1 MSGYIQWNNNLSD
14 SSSHYKKKIKAWK
27 QWHNTFEVFFKTQ
40 DLSVNQFS
48 HSVVSDSA
56 TP

>member
-1 MSGYIQWNNNLSD
+1 MSGYIQWNNLSD

-56 TP
+56 TA